1 LLDVQLVDSTYST
14 DRFDAG
20 QSLTIAHT
28 YDATGLALVV
38 VVVVVA
44 FVAFGAF
51 VVVLVAF
58 DALVVVVLGAEVV
71 VVTTMLLL

>member
-1 LLDVQLVDSTYST
+1 MLRTLRTSATDIYSVSPTQLRDLHHGG
-14 DRFDAG
+14 FF
-20 QSLTIAHT
+20 
-28 YDATGLALVV
+28 LVV
-38 VVVVVA
+38 VGHVGA
-44 FVAFGAF
+44 ETAFGAF